1 MLIRTMLLFVT
12 LLALPLSVVAAEE
25 AAAEGDTGPWSGSVS
40 LGYLATSGNTDNSN
54 LNSNFEVGYTAGKW
68 DHLLDGHAINASED
82 NANTAESYGVGWKTE
97 RNLSEH
103 NFLFGRLSYR
113 KDRFSGYPT
122 QFSQAVGYGR
132 RIIDTGT
139 HVLNAE
145 IGAGAR
151 QSERADGVDENDLIL
166 SGGIHY
172 KWTFSETANFTQD
185 FDVEYGELNTFLVSV
200 SAVTARLIG
209 QLALV
214 ASYTIKNNS
223 DVPVGTEKKDTYSAI
238 ALEYAF

>member
-1 MLIRTMLLFVT
+1 MFMRKLLLCTTLTM
-12 LLALPLSVVAAEE
+12 LPLSAIAQEE
-25 AAAEGDTGPWSGSVS
+25 AAAEEEAGPWSGKVS
-40 LGYLATSGNTDNSN
+40 FGYLATSGNTENSN
-54 LNSNFEVGYTAGKW
+54 LNSNFEIGYIAGKW
-68 DHLLDGHAINASED
+68 NHMLDGYAINASED
-82 NANTAESYGVGWKTE
+82 NVNTAESYGAGWKTE

-113 KDRFSGYPT
+113 KNRFSGYPT

-132 RIIDTGT
+132 RIIDTGS

-166 SGGIHY
+166 DGGLHY

-185 FDVEYGELNTFLVSV
+185 FALEYGELNTYLMSV

-214 ASYTIKNNS
+214 ASYTVKNNS
-223 DVPVGTEKKDTYSAI
+223 DVPVGIEETDTFTAI